1 VNSPIEILVNGSAA
15 EVMAATGYP
24 GSLDGY
30 QVNFKLPAA
39 NMGKGMATLRIS
51 AAWIPGPEVR
61 IAVE

>member
-1 VNSPIEILVNGSAA
+1 
-15 EVMAATGYP
+15 MAATGYP

-39 NMGKGMATLRIS
+39 NMGKGMAALRIS